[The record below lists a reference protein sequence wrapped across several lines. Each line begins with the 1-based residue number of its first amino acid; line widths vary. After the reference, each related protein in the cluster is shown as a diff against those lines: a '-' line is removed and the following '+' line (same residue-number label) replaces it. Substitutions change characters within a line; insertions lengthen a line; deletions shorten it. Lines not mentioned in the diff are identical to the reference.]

1 MKQLIAPN
9 GGRILRLALVT
20 AALLAGASAQA
31 GIVVTSNPADIAAF
45 QSGAT
50 IENFDNLSA
59 LPIASYPAPGTA
71 GPLVPAGNQQ
81 NALTPPGA
89 SQPIFFNS
97 GGASF
102 NNPIGN
108 PGVPIGI
115 VAPPAGDSH
124 SSPNV
129 AGPIVHDF
137 MSGNNNLFTDGAQ
150 TGFMEVIFSANQE
163 KVGLFV
169 THGQVLF
176 ILKDED
182 NTNIPGAQQTA
193 SAGQFVGITLPSA
206 EARGVTMIFTG
217 PSTIDD
223 FTYAASSSST
233 GGDGGSTGGGTSVPD
248 TGTAA
253 NVLLAGGFL
262 WLVSARRRQGAAAA

>member
-9 GGRILRLALVT
+9 GGRILRLGLVT
-20 AALLAGASAQA
+20 AALVVGTSAQA
-31 GIVVTSNPADIAAF
+31 GILVTSNPADIAAF
-45 QSGAT
+45 QSGA
-50 IENFDNLSA
+50 IVENFDNLGA
-59 LPIASYPAPGTA
+59 LPISSYPAPGA
-71 GPLVPAGNQQ
+71 PGPVVPAGVQVT
-81 NALTPPGA
+81 ALTPPGA
-89 SQPIFFNS
+89 SQPVFFNS

-102 NNPIGN
+102 NNPVGN
-108 PGVPIGI
+108 PGVPIAI
-115 VAPPAGDSH
+115 LAPPASDVH
-124 SSPNV
+124 TPPNV

-137 MSGNNNLFTDGAQ
+137 ISGTSNLFTDGQ
-150 TGFMEVIFSANQE
+150 TTGFMEVIFSSNQE

-176 ILKDED
+176 ILKDEN

-223 FTYAASSSST
+223 FTYAGTST
-233 GGDGGSTGGGTSVPD
+233 STDGDGGSTGGGTSVPD
-248 TGTAA
+248 TASA
-253 NVLLAGGFL
+253 VNFLLAGGFL
-262 WLVSARRRQGAAAA
+262 WLVSARRRQAAAAA

>member
-9 GGRILRLALVT
+9 GARILRLGFVT
-20 AALLAGASAQA
+20 AALVAGTSAQA
-31 GIVVTSNPADIAAF
+31 GILVTSNPADIAAF
-45 QSGAT
+45 QSGA
-50 IENFDNLSA
+50 IVENFDNLGA
-59 LPIASYPAPGTA
+59 LPISTYPAPGTP
-71 GPLVPAGNQQ
+71 GPLVPAGAAV

-89 SQPIFFNS
+89 SQPVYFNS

-102 NNPIGN
+102 NDPVGN

-115 VAPPAGDSH
+115 IAPPPSDVHTA
-124 SSPNV
+124 PNV

-137 MSGNNNLFTDGAQ
+137 ISGNNNLFTDGQ
-150 TGFMEVIFSANQE
+150 STGFMEVIFSSNQE

-176 ILKDED
+176 ILKDD
-182 NTNIPGAQQTA
+182 TNTNIPGAQQTA

-206 EARGVTMIFTG
+206 QARGVTMIFTG

-223 FTYAASSSST
+223 FTYAASSTST
-233 GGDGGSTGGGTSVPD
+233 GGGDGSTGGGTSVPD
-248 TGTAA
+248 TASAA
-253 NVLLAGGFL
+253 NFLLAGGFL
-262 WLVSARRRQGAAAA
+262 WLLSARRRQCTAAA